1 MIMKLSKRILA
12 LLLLTIAFILLVA
25 SGSIA
30 KPMSPQSYAR
40 QLVKDDRQYQCLVRL
55 WTWESNWRANADN
68 PTSTAF
74 GIAQLLNEKS
84 TDPYVQI
91 RHGLRYI
98 HARHTTPCQASRFH
112 ERKGWY

>member
-12 LLLLTIAFILLVA
+12 LLLFIVAFVLLVA

-40 QLVKDDRQYQCLVRL
+40 QLVKDDIQYQCLVKL
-55 WTWESNWRANADN
+55 WTWESNWRSNADN

-91 RHGLRYI
+91 RHGLRYVY
-98 HARHTTPCQASRFH
+98 ARHRTPCNAARFH
-112 ERKGWY
+112 TRKGWY